1 MYQDVEQ
8 LLLAHSI
15 KYQKKGNIIKCLCPS
30 PSHNDRHIGS
40 FSFDTIKG
48 VGHCFACGCS
58 VNIFS
63 FNKLL
68 GEKLE
73 YKGDVNYEFTKSL
86 KPKKEEVVYTKPIV
100 YGKLYNPFYDN
111 KIMNFL
117 HGIGWSDEF
126 IEEKGVKY
134 CRYCEMIGE
143 NIANDIDEKP
153 TVMENRICIP
163 IYKDGKLVNYE
174 CRTFD
179 NNPIKVKYVRGCSS
193 NLIYGIDD
201 VDLNKE
207 VILSEGIKN
216 IGKCW
221 TVNKNVI
228 STFGNQITDIKLRIL
243 NKIPNLLVFLD
254 NDKGGL
260 LMAQKLKEGYEGNL
274 RATFNPNKYRNSDGE
289 LKGKDLNDSTFE
301 EIKYYLG
308 HTMSIDKAIRKLSND
323 DEYDEIFWA

>member
-1 MYQDVEQ
+1 MIQDVEQ
-8 LLLAHSI
+8 LLLTHGI

-63 FNKLL
+63 FNKML

-73 YKGDVNYEFTKSL
+73 YRGDVNYEFAKSL
-86 KPKKEEVVYTKPIV
+86 KPKKEEIVYTKPIV
-100 YGKLYNPFYDN
+100 YGKLYDPFYSN
-111 KIMNFL
+111 EVMNFL

-143 NIANDIDEKP
+143 SIVNDIDEKP

-174 CRTFD
+174 CRTFK
-179 NNPIKVKYVRGCSS
+179 NEFPKVKYVLGCKS
-193 NLIYGIDD
+193 NLLYNLEN
-201 VDLNKE
+201 VDSNKE
-207 VILSEGIKN
+207 VVLTESIKN
-216 IGKCW
+216 LGKGFNV
-221 TVNKNVI
+221 TKNII
-228 STFGNQITDIKLRIL
+228 SMFGNQLTDVKLELL
-243 NKIPNLLVFLD
+243 NKIPNLTLFAD
-254 NDKGGL
+254 YDDGGL
-260 LMAQKLKEGYEGNL
+260 FLLRKLKENYEGNL
-274 RATFNPNKYRNSDGE
+274 RVTFCPKKYRDSNGK
-289 LKGKDLNDSTFE
+289 LKGYDMNDCSLK
-301 EIKYYLG
+301 EIEYYLNR
-308 HTMSIDKAIRKLSND
+308 TMSAEKAERILANED
-323 DEYDEIFWA
+323 DDNIFWV